1 MEKSYMFNVCILVL
15 FGICIYYRF
24 IFNFMVNIVMYL
36 VMKKWL
42 YRMIYFMLIKLIKIL
57 VCLI

>member
-42 YRMIYFMLIKLIKIL
+42 YRMIYSILIKLIKIL
-57 VCLI
+57 